1 MVSICHYESPLGGVL
16 LAADEIGLTGLWFDG
31 QKYFARGLPADRVE
45 RETPALLEA
54 KRWLDIYFSGKEPD
68 FTPPLH
74 PIGSAFRQSVWEILL
89 QIPYGKTTTY
99 GEIARQLSEKM
110 GLSRMSAQAVGGAV
124 GHNKIAIIIPCHR
137 VVGTNGSLT
146 GYAGGIDK
154 KGKLLELEQTDMTGW
169 ENVPA
174 AGEDGTI
181 PWNASTILTTNT
193 QGKIEIDGLD
203 ADTYYLREIEAP
215 AGYNGLGQDV
225 EVKITGATKAE
236 DSATLTYTTVAAEIN
251 NQSGTE
257 LPSTGGMG
265 TTVFYILG
273 SVLVLGAAV
282 VLVTRKRM
290 KERN

>member
-31 QKYFARGLPADRVE
+31 QKYFACGLPADRVE

-89 QIPYGKTTTY
+89 QISYGKTTTY

-110 GLSRMSAQAVGGAV
+110 GLFRMSAQAVGGAV
-124 GHNKIAIIIPCHR
+124 GHNEISIIIPCHR

-154 KGKLLELEQTDMTGW
+154 KGKLLELEQTDMNGFF
-169 ENVPA
+169 VPKK
-174 AGEDGTI
+174 GT
-181 PWNASTILTTNT
+181 AL
-193 QGKIEIDGLD
+193 
-203 ADTYYLREIEAP
+203 
-215 AGYNGLGQDV
+215 
-225 EVKITGATKAE
+225 
-236 DSATLTYTTVAAEIN
+236 
-251 NQSGTE
+251 
-257 LPSTGGMG
+257 
-265 TTVFYILG
+265 
-273 SVLVLGAAV
+273 
-282 VLVTRKRM
+282 
-290 KERN
+290 